1 MKCLGGRKKEIN
13 CMKEPK
19 FNEVIKIQSKQ
30 CSEMITLE
38 YTQI

>member
-19 FNEVIKIQSKQ
+19 FNEALIFKASSVRK
-30 CSEMITLE
+30 
-38 YTQI
+38 